1 MANHSSILA
10 WRIPW
15 TEERAAAGGQ
25 LWHRAAEPHGD
36 HAGRRRWTP
45 PRDLGRTSLTPS
57 WSSFFPFNPRILLT
71 LLQVSH

>member
-1 MANHSSILA
+1 MDRRAGGGG
-10 WRIPW
+10 
-15 TEERAAAGGQ
+15 RAALAQSG
-25 LWHRAAEPHGD
+25 RAP
-36 HAGRRRWTP
+36 RRPRGEKALDP